1 MGQHPRLCII
11 SSAATT
17 PPDLATSHQR
27 QIAIP
32 SEIPSPAESYP
43 QCRLLS
49 PVNAIPNANCCGRCR
64 LLSQMQIAMTNAASH
79 LHVEGALQTSS
90 VVEQSSRLWCVA
102 CQVTGVDMEDD
113 VVRLRMAEMLVG
125 RMNLKF
131 QDKKTGDIKDEGAT
145 KPEVIMRQLCTRP
158 GQAGLRCSQCQPTTL
173 TYHDDNNNNK
183 DNIYN

>member
-1 MGQHPRLCII
+1 
-11 SSAATT
+11 
-17 PPDLATSHQR
+17 
-27 QIAIP
+27 
-32 SEIPSPAESYP
+32 
-43 QCRLLS
+43 
-49 PVNAIPNANCCGRCR
+49 
-64 LLSQMQIAMTNAASH
+64 
-79 LHVEGALQTSS
+79 
-90 VVEQSSRLWCVA
+90 
-102 CQVTGVDMEDD
+102 MEDD